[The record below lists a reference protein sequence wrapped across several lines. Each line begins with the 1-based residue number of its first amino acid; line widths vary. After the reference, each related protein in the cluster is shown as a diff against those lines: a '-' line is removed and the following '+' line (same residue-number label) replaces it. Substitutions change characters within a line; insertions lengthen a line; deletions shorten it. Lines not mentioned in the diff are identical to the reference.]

1 MGNGCTKNIQRLKQ
15 NSIAPNHKSNPQITS
30 NVSHPNSTKPNLNR
44 SSTTHDIPK
53 KRSTNPFEEDTSDT
67 DSFILS
73 DPLPSTSCAPAEPS
87 IHSKSRTLAAPLSHE
102 HRTKINRLASPIDTN
117 SIIFDKTDKLGAK
130 IIKSPQTP
138 RLSQFVRSCSF
149 DSSSDKIHQNE
160 KKPFSSNIH
169 RMFRSNMNISSIT
182 LSAKNENS
190 LKLTK
195 LYHRLSGSVHSL
207 FNGNLNNNRKRNLSA
222 SDTNLNVNKMN
233 GRCAMSQQQL
243 IDNDYCPSV
252 LYNRKERKSC
262 NEKKKAKNPFWP
274 IVFRKKSDPTT
285 TTRKS

>member
-1 MGNGCTKNIQRLKQ
+1 MGNGCTKNIQRLNK
-15 NSIAPNHKSNPQITS
+15 NSVAPNNKSNSQITS

-44 SSTTHDIPK
+44 FSTTNNIPK

-73 DPLPSTSCAPAEPS
+73 EPLPSTSYAPADLS

-102 HRTKINRLASPIDTN
+102 NRTKINRLTSPIDTN
-117 SIIFDKTDKLGAK
+117 SIIFDKTDKFVPK
-130 IIKSPQTP
+130 TIKSPPTP
-138 RLSQFVRSCSF
+138 RLSQFVRSSSF
-149 DSSSDKIHQNE
+149 DSSSDKINQNE

-190 LKLTK
+190 LKLSK

-222 SDTNLNVNKMN
+222 SDTNLNVKKMHSH
-233 GRCAMSQQQL
+233 RPMSQL

-262 NEKKKAKNPFWP
+262 NEKKKSKNTFWS
-274 IVFRKKSDPTT
+274 IVFRKRSDPTA
-285 TTRKS
+285 TRKS

>member
-1 MGNGCTKNIQRLKQ
+1 MGNGCTKNIQRLNK
-15 NSIAPNHKSNPQITS
+15 NSVAPNHKSNPPNTS
-30 NVSHPNSTKPNLNR
+30 NESHPNSTEPNLNR
-44 SSTTHDIPK
+44 SSTTNNIPK

-67 DSFILS
+67 DSFLLS
-73 DPLPSTSCAPAEPS
+73 DPLPSTSSALAEPS
-87 IHSKSRTLAAPLSHE
+87 IHSKSRTLASPLSHE
-102 HRTKINRLASPIDTN
+102 NRTKINRLTSPIDTN
-117 SIIFDKTDKLGAK
+117 SIIFDKTDKLGPK

-138 RLSQFVRSCSF
+138 RLSQFVRSSSF
-149 DSSSDKIHQNE
+149 DSSSDKINQNE

-182 LSAKNENS
+182 LNARNENS

-207 FNGNLNNNRKRNLSA
+207 FNGNLNNSRKRNLSA
-222 SDTNLNVNKMN
+222 SDTNLNKMN
-233 GRCAMSQQQL
+233 GRCGMSQQQL

-262 NEKKKAKNPFWP
+262 NEKKKSKNPFWP

-285 TTRKS
+285 TRKS

>member
-1 MGNGCTKNIQRLKQ
+1 MGNGCTKHIQRLNK
-15 NSIAPNHKSNPQITS
+15 NSVAPNHKSNSQITS
-30 NVSHPNSTKPNLNR
+30 NASHPTSTKPHLNR
-44 SSTTHDIPK
+44 PANTNDIPK

-73 DPLPSTSCAPAEPS
+73 EPLPSTSYASAEPS

-102 HRTKINRLASPIDTN
+102 HRTQLNRLTSPIDTN
-117 SIIFDKTDKLGAK
+117 SIIFDKADKLGPNT
-130 IIKSPQTP
+130 IKSSQPP
-138 RLSQFVRSCSF
+138 RLTQFVRSCSF
-149 DSSSDKIHQNE
+149 DSSSDKINQNE

-169 RMFRSNMNISSIT
+169 RMFQSNMNISSIT

-222 SDTNLNVNKMN
+222 SDTNLNLSKMN
-233 GRCAMSQQQL
+233 GRCGMSQQQL

-252 LYNRKERKSC
+252 LYNRKERKTC
-262 NEKKKAKNPFWP
+262 NEKKKSKHPFWP

-285 TTRKS
+285 TRKS